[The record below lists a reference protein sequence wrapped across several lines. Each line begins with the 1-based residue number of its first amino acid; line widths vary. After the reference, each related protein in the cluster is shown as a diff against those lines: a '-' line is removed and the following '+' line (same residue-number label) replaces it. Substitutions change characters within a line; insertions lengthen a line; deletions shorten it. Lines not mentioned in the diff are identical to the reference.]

1 MNIHKELKAL
11 LLSENEE
18 DCRLGFEIAKRKGI
32 KAKTID
38 MLENGLL
45 LYNKKSERFE
55 IIRNYYKLPIST
67 IAEEFLESRDRY
79 TNKKNAHYEYYEWK
93 ENV

>member
-1 MNIHKELKAL
+1 MNLNKELKAL
-11 LLSENEE
+11 LLSKNEE
-18 DCRLGFEIAKRKGI
+18 DCRLGFEIAKRRGI

-55 IIRNYYKLPIST
+55 IIRNYYKLPISI
-67 IAEEFLESRDRY
+67 IAEEFLESRDRSP
-79 TNKKNAHYEYYEWK
+79 NKNNAHYEYYKWK
-93 ENV
+93 EDV